1 MELSAA
7 EVKSKSRKLPFQFP
21 FLCGPRVWGLPTE
34 GTLLLVDGSMGESEY
49 HGMPPLGFCLE
60 LVPWLGLPSYH
71 SGMPSKTRVRGQPES
86 FSMIRG
92 SHGKALTPDSAS
104 GLCRSC
110 PAGCL
115 QQIRADSRLS
125 WGGDEKAHGVRLLPS
140 CHFSEFFLGL
150 SDSLS
155 LHSPLSATPRNA
167 HVAPGP
173 LQFHTCA
180 PLGSSECLSFLL
192 PIYPRGPFETR
203 ISAQWSVHGYA
214 AQSVAFEV

>member
-1 MELSAA
+1 MHKPGRGCGRTPRGRESRFKGRATGVELSAA

-125 WGGDEKAHGVRLLPS
+125 LGGRRKGARCSFVTQLPLL
-140 CHFSEFFLGL
+140 
-150 SDSLS
+150 
-155 LHSPLSATPRNA
+155 
-167 HVAPGP
+167 
-173 LQFHTCA
+173 
-180 PLGSSECLSFLL
+180 
-192 PIYPRGPFETR
+192 
-203 ISAQWSVHGYA
+203 
-214 AQSVAFEV
+214 